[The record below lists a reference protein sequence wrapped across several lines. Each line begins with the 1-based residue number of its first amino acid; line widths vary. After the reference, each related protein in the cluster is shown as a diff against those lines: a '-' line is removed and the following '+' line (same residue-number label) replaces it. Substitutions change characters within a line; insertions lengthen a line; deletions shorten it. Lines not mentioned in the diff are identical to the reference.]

1 MYKSR
6 NYTPIFILA
15 PVAFLLLFSGCSSQL
30 ASKISSPET
39 PSSPGSLWKPS
50 KAEEKKPLPLPA
62 MEVPEE
68 YRNKTNWS
76 LVQLIDVALLTN
88 NRTKI
93 TWYQARAAAA
103 SVGSARGAYYPDINA
118 NFETT
123 RIQQSAVGGRFSF
136 KQTSARPTVDLSW
149 TVFDFG
155 RTAADVDQARQEL
168 ITANWNHNAEIQ
180 QVILEVQQSY
190 YQYLNAKA
198 LSQSQ
203 EAAVKRARTN
213 LDAAERRHEA
223 GVATIADVLQAKT
236 AVSQAQLFL
245 DTTRGSIQILR
256 GVLAVAIGV
265 PPAMAQ
271 SLEVVD
277 ELPAQLPLEQTT
289 ERVQTLIQ
297 QAFAN
302 RPDLAAARAT
312 VLAAQSNIK
321 KLQREKFPRLTLDVN
336 ADRLYYLRPFDT
348 ANNYAATFALRI
360 PVFNGFTREYD
371 VLEAKNEADAARAS
385 LASLQQQVGL
395 QVWTSY
401 YNLNTATEKN
411 KTAQSLVESAQQSYD
426 VAVGRYQ
433 EGVGSI
439 LDLLTAQNALE
450 IARVEEVQAR
460 TEWLLTVAQLARD
473 TGTLGLSDAQSII
486 KER

>member
-15 PVAFLLLFSGCSSQL
+15 PVAFLLFLSGCSSQL
-30 ASKISSPET
+30 ANKISSPET
-39 PSSPGSLWKPS
+39 PSSPGSLWKPLKLEQKS
-50 KAEEKKPLPLPA
+50 PLPLPA
-62 MEVPEE
+62 VEIPAE
-68 YRNKTNWS
+68 YRNKTDWS
-76 LVQLIDVALLTN
+76 LAQLMDVALLTN

-103 SVGSARGAYYPDINA
+103 AVGSARGPYYPDVNA
-118 NFETT
+118 SLETT
-123 RIQQSAVGGRFSF
+123 RIEQSAVGGRFTF
-136 KQTSARPTVDLSW
+136 KQTSTRPSVDLSW
-149 TVFDFG
+149 TLFDFG
-155 RTAADVDQARQEL
+155 KTAAEVDEARQEL

-180 QVILEVQQSY
+180 QVILEVQQAY
-190 YQYLNAKA
+190 YQYLNARA

-203 EAAVKRARTN
+203 EAAVKRAQTN

-223 GVATIADVLQAKT
+223 GVATIADVLQART
-236 AVSQAQLFL
+236 VVAQAQLSL

-277 ELPAQLPLEQTT
+277 ELPTKLPLEKTSQ
-289 ERVQTLIQ
+289 RVEILIQ
-297 QAFAN
+297 EAFSN

-312 VLAAQSNIK
+312 VLASQANIR
-321 KLQREKFPRLTLDVN
+321 KLQAEKYPRFTLDVN
-336 ADRLYYLRPFDT
+336 ADRLYYLQPYDT

-360 PVFNGFTREYD
+360 PLFNGFTREYD
-371 VLEAKNEADAARAS
+371 VLEAKNESDAARAT

-401 YNLNTATEKN
+401 FNLNTATEKN
-411 KTAQSLVESAQQSYD
+411 KTAQTLVESAQQSYD
-426 VAVGRYQ
+426 VALGRYQ

-439 LDLLTAQNALE
+439 LDLLAAQFALDN
-450 IARVEEVQAR
+450 ARVEEVQAR

-473 TGTLGLSDAQSII
+473 TGTLGLQ
-486 KER
+486 ER

>member
-6 NYTPIFILA
+6 NCTPIFNLIS
-15 PVAFLLLFSGCSSQL
+15 VAFLLFLSGCSSHL

-39 PSSPGSLWKPS
+39 PSSPGSLWKPP
-50 KAEEKKPLPLPA
+50 KPEEKKPLPLPVL
-62 MEVPEE
+62 EVPAE
-68 YRNKTNWS
+68 YRNKTNWG
-76 LVQLIDVALLTN
+76 LAQLIDVALLTN

-93 TWYQARAAAA
+93 TWYEARAAAA
-103 SVGSARGAYYPDINA
+103 AVGSARGAYYPDVNA
-118 NFETT
+118 NLETT
-123 RIQQSAVGGRFSF
+123 RIRQSAVGGQFTF
-136 KQTSARPTVDLSW
+136 VQTSTRPSVDLSW
-149 TVFDFG
+149 TLFDFG
-155 RTAADVDQARQEL
+155 RTRADVDEAKQEL
-168 ITANWNHNAEIQ
+168 ITANWNHNAELQ
-180 QVILEVQQSY
+180 QVILEVQQAY

-203 EAAVKRARTN
+203 EAAVKRAQTN
-213 LDAAERRHEA
+213 LDAAQRRHEA

-236 AVSQAQLFL
+236 AASQAQLFL

-265 PPAMAQ
+265 SPAMAQ

-277 ELPAQLPLEQTT
+277 ELPAQLPLDQTT
-289 ERVQTLIQ
+289 ERVEALIQ

-312 VLAAQSNIK
+312 VLAAQSNIR
-321 KLQREKFPRLTLDVN
+321 KLQAEKYPRLTLDIN
-336 ADRLYYLRPFDT
+336 GDRLYYLRPSDT
-348 ANNYAATFALRI
+348 ANNYAATLAFRI
-360 PVFNGFTREYD
+360 PLFNGFTRQYD
-371 VLEAKNEADAARAS
+371 VLEAKNEADAARAR
-385 LASLQQQVGL
+385 LASLQQEVGL

-426 VAVGRYQ
+426 VALGRYQ

-473 TGTLGLSDAQSII
+473 TGTLGLTNAQ
-486 KER
+486 ER